1 MLIQILTHTPK
12 WVFALFAGLLV
23 LGVSQLAGRHIG
35 WRRVALLPLTMLG
48 LSLAGVV
55 SAFASQHPWALAGWA
70 AAVAATAALVMGRPL
85 PEGTRYDPASRRFAV
100 PGSVVPL
107 VLMMGIFVTKYTV
120 GVALAM
126 QPGLAEQAGLAGGL
140 SVFYGTLSGIFLGR
154 ALRLWRLALPTLAQ
168 APALA

>member
-12 WVFALFAGLLV
+12 WVFALFAGLMV

-48 LSLAGVV
+48 LSLFGVV
-55 SAFASQHPWALAGWA
+55 SSFAGQQPWVLAGWA
-70 AAVAATAALVMGRPL
+70 AAVGLAATAIASRPL

-100 PGSVVPL
+100 TGSAWPL
-107 VLMMGIFVTKYTV
+107 VLMMAIFTIKYAV

-126 QPGLAEQAGLAGGL
+126 QPALASQAGFAWGL
-140 SVFYGTLSGIFLGR
+140 SLLFGALSGVFMGR
-154 ALRLWRLALPTLAQ
+154 ALRLWRLALPTLGL